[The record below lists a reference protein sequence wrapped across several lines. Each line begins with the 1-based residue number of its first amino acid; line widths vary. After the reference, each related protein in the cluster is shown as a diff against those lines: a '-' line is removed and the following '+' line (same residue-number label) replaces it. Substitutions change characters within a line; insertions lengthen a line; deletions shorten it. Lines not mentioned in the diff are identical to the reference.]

1 MKRKN
6 PAALK
11 ILFAVSEAQPLI
23 KTGGLAD
30 VAGSLPVALGHFG
43 VDARLVMPAYPQA
56 VERSLPLKE
65 VSTIRL
71 AGLPET
77 VRILEGRLGG
87 ETPLYLV
94 DAPSLFGRPGNPY
107 SSSTGSDWK
116 DNALRFASFCRAV
129 VSIALDRAG
138 LGWQPDLVHCN
149 DWQTGLVPALLSSE
163 WGRPATI
170 FTIHNL
176 AYQGVFDRKTFN
188 ALRLPPELWSPT
200 GLEFHDNF
208 SFIKGG
214 LAFADRV
221 TTVSPTY
228 AGEILTSEFGYGLQ
242 GLLSHRADLLH
253 GILNGIDYSV
263 WDPASDPTIAQHFD
277 AGTFNLKHINKLRLQ
292 KELGL
297 PVGEEFLL
305 FGHIGRLVEQ
315 KGVDLILAMLPGLIR
330 EQQTQLVLL
339 GSGDP
344 ELETALRKETE
355 RHPDRVAV
363 YIGYDEQLAHRIEA
377 ACDCFIMPSRFE
389 PCGLNQLYSL
399 RYGTVPIVHR
409 TGGLA
414 DTVVDAT
421 PRNLLDSVATGF
433 VFDKPDKDSLWRAME
448 RAIQFHK
455 RPGVWWENLAVN
467 GMKQDFSW
475 DASARH
481 YMDIYRGAID
491 DPAPNPLT

>member
-1 MKRKN
+1 MKRKK
-6 PAALK
+6 PSALK
-11 ILFAVSEAQPLI
+11 ILFAVSEAQPLV

-43 VDARLVMPAYPQA
+43 VDARLVVPAYPQA
-56 VERSLPLKE
+56 IERSLPLKE
-65 VSTIRL
+65 ISAIRV
-71 AGLPET
+71 AGFPET
-77 VRILEGRLGG
+77 IRILEGRL
-87 ETPLYLV
+87 EEKTPLYLV

-107 SSSTGSDWK
+107 SSASGSDWE

-129 VSIALDRAG
+129 VSIALDRAE
-138 LGWQPDLVHCN
+138 LGWKPDLVHCN
-149 DWQTGLVPALLSSE
+149 DWQTGLVPALLAGE

-188 ALRLPPELWSPT
+188 ALRLPPEFWSPA
-200 GLEFHDNF
+200 GLEFHHNF

-214 LAFADRV
+214 LAFADRI

-228 AGEILTSEFGYGLQ
+228 AGEILTPAFGYGLQ
-242 GLLSHRADLLH
+242 GLLEHRADRLQ

-263 WDPASDPTIAQHFD
+263 WDPASDPAIAQHFD
-277 AGTFNLKHINKLRLQ
+277 TNVFNLKQINKLRLQ

-330 EQQTQLVLL
+330 ENQTQLVIL

-355 RHPDRVAV
+355 RHPDRVAI

-421 PRNLLDSVATGF
+421 PRNLLDGVATGF
-433 VFDKPDKDSLWRAME
+433 VFDRPEKESLWRAME
-448 RAIQFHK
+448 RAIQFRK

-475 DASARH
+475 DASASH
-481 YMDIYRGAID
+481 YVDTYREAID